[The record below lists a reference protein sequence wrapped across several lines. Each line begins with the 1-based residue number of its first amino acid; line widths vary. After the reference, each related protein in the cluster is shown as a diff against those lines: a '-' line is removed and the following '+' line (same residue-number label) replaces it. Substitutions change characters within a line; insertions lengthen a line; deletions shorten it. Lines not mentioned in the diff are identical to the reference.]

1 MGVALNCL
9 LYNFILTLN
18 FHFFNCQYSM
28 VVIVVVSK
36 ISMVK
41 VSGFPS
47 VEQTLLQLAP
57 GFLVPLAV
65 SVNREQ
71 SGTRNPS
78 ERSFGAALRFFD
90 SVFLYALS

>member
-1 MGVALNCL
+1 
-9 LYNFILTLN
+9 
-18 FHFFNCQYSM
+18 M

-36 ISMVK
+36 TSMVK
-41 VSGFPS
+41 VVGFPS

-65 SVNREQ
+65 SVYLEQ

-90 SVFLYALS
+90 SVYLYALS